1 MPAAHAQAAEEGGF
15 GGFAAQM
22 RAEQEAA
29 LQERRAKKTPGDVA
43 KEAYAQ
49 KVQDPFSG
57 VRADD
62 PGRPNRFADEI
73 APMSAEERRKR
84 AAAAKELSENTRA
97 KPQVSKNEFRS
108 AGSKASAT
116 DEFTLTFGAESPLG
130 LKLKDL
136 RVGFE
141 LGTTEGT
148 SRVLV
153 SDVTPGGQADQ
164 LSKVSIDDIVVAV
177 DGVNVERESAKQIT
191 QRLAAARG
199 AGRPVDVTF
208 KDALAFNAKLS
219 DAKSGGSVATTI
231 APATEDGGE
240 IALEWYECCDEDDVW
255 NGVEGD
261 GSVTASLPSDAPVVC
276 VMHTLT
282 GTSADFVVLARE
294 AVKRGFRP
302 VVCLRRGHLDAPLR
316 TAKFNLL
323 GNSDDLDVHLEAIR
337 VKYPSAKLFG
347 YGESAGTGLAVRYS
361 GEKGVDNPFVAI
373 ACVCPGYDT
382 TEGGAFSRF
391 EPLLDRHL
399 LKSVKDM
406 FLSANETVFRGF
418 EQASE
423 APGYDELINAPD
435 MAELQRRLY
444 GVEGYASLDEYH
456 DGTNPMGTVRD
467 IAVPM
472 LVINSDDD
480 PICAPSNVDDN
491 LWAFEGDVDRALVRT
506 PCGTHCCFYEGRT
519 LRPRSSWAHEASLE
533 FFESVL
539 DE

>member
-1 MPAAHAQAAEEGGF
+1 MSASVSVILVIFALLCIDQNEGLILYRDRYRDRYGKIRGRKSLLVNLKLKRFRICFVFLGADETARSVAGFCVIMMLGLATSAMALTPTTPKRVTTPSPASCELNRRALLSNFAAATGIFMPAAHAQAAEEGSF

-29 LQERRAKKTPGDVA
+29 LQERRAKQTPGDVA

-164 LSKVSIDDIVVAV
+164 LGKVSIDDIVVAV

-240 IALEWYECCDEDDVW
+240 AQVLAVNRLSVPPDCKRNAQPGDLLEIRYTGRLADGTVFDGMELADRFMDDTIQFVLGRQPAGQV
-255 NGVEGD
+255 N
-261 GSVTASLPSDAPVVC
+261 TARTTAASAAASAAATVLMASRLASGRATTTHSPLHILPLTARC
-276 VMHTLT
+276 TLT
-282 GTSADFVVLARE
+282 DS
-294 AVKRGFRP
+294 
-302 VVCLRRGHLDAPLR
+302 
-316 TAKFNLL
+316 
-323 GNSDDLDVHLEAIR
+323 S
-337 VKYPSAKLFG
+337 
-347 YGESAGTGLAVRYS
+347 
-361 GEKGVDNPFVAI
+361 
-373 ACVCPGYDT
+373 
-382 TEGGAFSRF
+382 
-391 EPLLDRHL
+391 PLLVCQPL
-399 LKSVKDM
+399 YCIVA
-406 FLSANETVFRGF
+406 SARIVR
-418 EQASE
+418 
-423 APGYDELINAPD
+423 
-435 MAELQRRLY
+435 
-444 GVEGYASLDEYH
+444 
-456 DGTNPMGTVRD
+456 TVRF
-467 IAVPM
+467 
-472 LVINSDDD
+472 VIM
-480 PICAPSNVDDN
+480 
-491 LWAFEGDVDRALVRT
+491 
-506 PCGTHCCFYEGRT
+506 
-519 LRPRSSWAHEASLE
+519 
-533 FFESVL
+533 
-539 DE
+539 

>member
-1 MPAAHAQAAEEGGF
+1 MTYDDDMYSPMGRSTATASALGTAIGPSAFAFGIEAIFSFLGTALAALVAGFLALSAWRRNFGLLRPRLTLSQSPRIARIVDSERCPALHRPLRPPLLLQTSL
-15 GGFAAQM
+15 AQM
-22 RAEQEAA
+22 IAYLLQRNLVPEA
-29 LQERRAKKTPGDVA
+29 RWSRD
-43 KEAYAQ
+43 
-49 KVQDPFSG
+49 
-57 VRADD
+57 
-62 PGRPNRFADEI
+62 
-73 APMSAEERRKR
+73 
-84 AAAAKELSENTRA
+84 
-97 KPQVSKNEFRS
+97 
-108 AGSKASAT
+108 
-116 DEFTLTFGAESPLG
+116 TL
-130 LKLKDL
+130 
-136 RVGFE
+136 
-141 LGTTEGT
+141 
-148 SRVLV
+148 
-153 SDVTPGGQADQ
+153 
-164 LSKVSIDDIVVAV
+164 
-177 DGVNVERESAKQIT
+177 
-191 QRLAAARG
+191 
-199 AGRPVDVTF
+199 
-208 KDALAFNAKLS
+208 
-219 DAKSGGSVATTI
+219 
-231 APATEDGGE
+231 ATEDGGE

-255 NGVEGD
+255 NGLEGG

-294 AVKRGFRP
+294 AAMRGFRP

-316 TAKFNLL
+316 TPKFNLL

-406 FLSANETVFRGF
+406 FLSANENVFRGF

-423 APGYDELINAPD
+423 APGYDELIDAPD